1 MNDPKS
7 PETTSSSYDQQA
19 AGWAKTQT
27 VLDGTDAMRAAG
39 QKYLPMHAKEAAK
52 LYQERLS
59 RCTLLNRTRM
69 TLSSWVGRPF
79 SKPLLFE
86 KVPPAIE
93 GLFTD
98 IDRLGNDVQVFCRN
112 WFSDGLAKAFSHVL
126 VEYPKLGAGQLPGGA
141 RSLADDREDGAR
153 PHWIHLRPEQVF
165 FADSVV
171 ENGVERL
178 REVRIMEE
186 IYGRDGFA
194 ETCQPQIRRM
204 FVDGKSMVQVEIYRL
219 RDPKHPEKRVW
230 VRAENYP
237 IDIPQIPLVTF
248 YADRTGFMMGT
259 SPLKDLVD
267 LNIAHWQSTSE
278 QRAILTVTRFPILV
292 ASGMG
297 AADKELVVGPN
308 LMIRLTDP
316 KARVTYVEH
325 SGNSIDAGRQDL
337 EDLDAEMLS
346 YGAEFLQRR
355 PNPTATGRLLDSAE
369 ATSPLQDAALRFG
382 HAVNQALEMT
392 ALWMNLDSWGTA
404 KVHTKFSGVGADAA
418 QLTALKDAR
427 QMKDIS
433 REAYLAELVR
443 REVLGEDFDAE
454 KDAQLLEDESLR
466 MDPAPLE
473 AFDDPKT
480 ADPDEEGD
488 EGAEPGKGKVAK
500 KKVMPKKVTKKK
512 AIKKMQADDEE
523 ED

>member
-7 PETTSSSYDQQA
+7 PETTSSSYNHQL
-19 AGWAKTQT
+19 AGWAKVQT

-39 QKYLPMHAKEAAK
+39 QTYLPMHAKESAK

-59 RCTLLNRTRM
+59 RCTLLNRTRQ
-69 TLSSWVGRPF
+69 TLGSWVGRPF

-93 GLFTD
+93 ALFTD
-98 IDRLGNDVQVFCRN
+98 VDRLGNDVQVFCRN
-112 WFSDGLAKAFSHVL
+112 WFADGLAKAFSHVL
-126 VEYPKLGAGQLPGGA
+126 VEFPRLGPGA
-141 RSLADDREDGAR
+141 RNDGGRTLADDREEGAR

-165 FADSVV
+165 FADSTVD
-171 ENGVERL
+171 NGVERL
-178 REVRIMEE
+178 LEVRIMEE
-186 IYGRDGFA
+186 VYGRDGFA

-204 FVDGKSMVQVEIYRL
+204 FVDGGGVVQVEIYRL
-219 RDPKHPEKRVW
+219 VDPRHPEKRVW
-230 VRAENYP
+230 VKSESYP
-237 IDIPQIPLVTF
+237 IDIPHIPLVTF

-259 SPLKDLVD
+259 SPIKDLVD

-297 AADKELVVGPN
+297 SADKELVVGPN

-369 ATSPLQDAALRFG
+369 ATSPLQDVAIRFG
-382 HAVNQALEMT
+382 HAVDQALQMT
-392 ALWMNLDSWGTA
+392 ALWMKLDEGGTT
-404 KVHTKFSGVGADAA
+404 KVNTQFSGAGADSA
-418 QLTALKDAR
+418 QLTALKEAR

-433 REAYLAELVR
+433 REAYLGELQR
-443 REVLGEDFDAE
+443 RGVLGEDFDKE
-454 KDAQLLEDESLR
+454 KDAELLEDESLR

-473 AFDDPKT
+473 AKDDP
-480 ADPDEEGD
+480 DPGEQEEGD
-488 EGAEPGKGKVAK
+488 GNKTPEGIKEKTGRK
-500 KKVMPKKVTKKK
+500 KQPPKK
-512 AIKKMQADDEE
+512 MADDEE
-523 ED
+523 DED

>member
-7 PETTSSSYDQQA
+7 PETTSTSYDQQV
-19 AGWAKTQT
+19 AGWAKVQT

-39 QKYLPMHAKEAAK
+39 QRYLPMHAKEAQK
-52 LYQERLS
+52 LYDERLS

-86 KVPPAIE
+86 KVPPPIE
-93 GLFTD
+93 ALFDD

-112 WFSDGLAKAFSHVL
+112 WFEDGLAKAFSHVL
-126 VEYPKLGAGQLPGGA
+126 VEFPKLGAGQLAGGA
-141 RSLADDREDGAR
+141 RSLADDRVDGAR

-165 FADSVV
+165 FADSQV
-171 ENGVERL
+171 EGGVERL
-178 REVRIMEE
+178 REVRIREE
-186 IYGRDGFA
+186 VYGREGFA
-194 ETCQPQIRRM
+194 ETCQPQIRRLL
-204 FVDGKSMVQVEIYRL
+204 VDDAGVVQVEIYRL
-219 RDPKHPEKRVW
+219 ADPKHQDKRLW
-230 VRAENYP
+230 KLFESYP

-248 YADRTGFMMGT
+248 YADRTGFMCGT
-259 SPLKDLVD
+259 SPIKDLVD

-337 EDLDAEMLS
+337 ADLDAEMSS

-369 ATSPLQDAALRFG
+369 ATSPLQDVAIRFG

-392 ALWMNLDSWGTA
+392 ALWMKLGTWGTA
-404 KVHTKFSGVGADAA
+404 KVHTQFSGAGADPA
-418 QLTALKDAR
+418 QLQALKDAR

-433 REAYLAELVR
+433 REAYLAELAR
-443 REVLGEDFDAE
+443 RGVLGEDFDAE
-454 KDAQLLEDESLR
+454 ADALLLEDESLK

-473 AFDDPKT
+473 AFDDPQKP
-480 ADPDEEGD
+480 AVDDEEVVDPKKKAG
-488 EGAEPGKGKVAK
+488 PK
-500 KKVMPKKVTKKK
+500 KKVLKKKVDD
-512 AIKKMQADDEE
+512 DDED